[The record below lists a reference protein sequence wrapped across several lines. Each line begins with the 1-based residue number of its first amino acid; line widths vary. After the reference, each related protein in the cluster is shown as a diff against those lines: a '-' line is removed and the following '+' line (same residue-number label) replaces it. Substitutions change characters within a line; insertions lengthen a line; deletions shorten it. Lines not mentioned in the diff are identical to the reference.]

1 MQIQG
6 LNSSLIQEMHKV
18 YKTQHNEKPNTG
30 QLQPHQNNFQSIL
43 NNTIK
48 DNTELQFSK
57 HASIRLKSR
66 NIQISDEQMKRIE
79 NGVAKAKEK
88 GVKDSLVLV
97 DNIALVINTRKNV
110 VITAMEPTQDNENIY
125 TNIDGAVIV

>member
-6 LNSSLIQEMHKV
+6 LNSSLIQEIQKV
-18 YKTQHNEKPNTG
+18 HSKTNERPNANK
-30 QLQPHQNNFQSIL
+30 LQVHPNSFQDIL

-48 DNTELQFSK
+48 DNAKLQFSN

-66 NIQISDEQMKRIE
+66 NINISAEQMQRIE
-79 NGVAKAKEK
+79 NGVTKAKEK
-88 GVKDSLVLV
+88 GIKDSLVLV
-97 DNIALVINTRKNV
+97 DNIALVVNTKKNI
-110 VITAMEPTQDNENIY
+110 VITAMESTGESENIY